1 MEPANSYRFNV
12 KVDGT
17 ELGSF
22 TGVDGLTAEY
32 DVQSYEEGGENGF
45 VHKLPGRL
53 KFQNIK
59 VSRPLDGSSEN
70 LAAWFSALGRG
81 EEASGGTAHITAYN
95 DNQEVVAEWNVQ
107 GVCPVKYTGPSFS
120 SDGAKVAIE
129 SIELAHQG
137 FYGP

>member
-1 MEPANSYRFNV
+1 MEPANTYRFDV
-12 KVDGT
+12 KVDGI

-22 TGVDGLTAEY
+22 TAVDGLTAEY

-59 VSRPLDGSSEN
+59 VSRPLDGASKD

-81 EEASGGTAHITAYN
+81 KSASGGNAHIKAYN
-95 DNQEVVAEWNVQ
+95 DNQEMVREWNVT

-120 SDGAKVAIE
+120 ADGAKVAIE
-129 SIELAHQG
+129 SLELAHNG
-137 FYGP
+137 FYE